1 MAPERTRRRTEAA
14 RTAETSVTF
23 VQHAISRSKA
33 LHSKPPERVSCFSRT
48 STLNS
53 YQNTIVHRKR
63 KTRNHP
69 MYLNRDSYTFCFF
82 LSSMS
87 NCALGRVG
95 YIMEHPSHPPPL
107 LPARHESFSSCVP
120 SPPASFQAV
129 TAAWA
134 EFLVAKA
141 RQDQIRPRRLA
152 MPLAQAAADPSSANV
167 I

>member
-1 MAPERTRRRTEAA
+1 M
-14 RTAETSVTF
+14 
-23 VQHAISRSKA
+23 K
-33 LHSKPPERVSCFSRT
+33 CFSFLE
-48 STLNS
+48 SSEPSAVVLKE
-53 YQNTIVHRKR
+53 VEK
-63 KTRNHP
+63 P
-69 MYLNRDSYTFCFF
+69 EGRDLYIFF

-107 LPARHESFSSCVP
+107 FSARHEFFSSCVP

-134 EFLVAKA
+134 VFLIAKA
-141 RQDQIRPRRLA
+141 RQDQIRPWRLV
-152 MPLAQAAADPSSANV
+152 MPLAQAAMDPSSANV